1 LKKQALAG
9 ALALALTAA
18 GAAGVVAQEAP
29 PTVDVDVTPKKMV
42 VSGADALKGGPTKLS
57 FDFTGRG
64 EVGFVVM
71 ELRPGVT
78 RAQVEKAAPKIQ
90 DPAAAE
96 KRYGRFVASTFL
108 ADQRKYTT
116 TIALKPATEYVLID
130 ITKRGAVRGGFRVGS
145 EAGTAVAPAP
155 AVTVGLEDYGF
166 DVPSTIP
173 RTGALRIENR
183 GKVLHHM
190 LSFPLRKG
198 VDDKKLLRDLKAGK
212 EPPRTAFA
220 GPPSAPVE
228 IVSPGTVNDVET
240 MRRRGK
246 VLFVCF
252 LQDGPKKPPHA
263 ALGMAKVVTV
273 K

>member
-1 LKKQALAG
+1 MRKQALAG

-18 GAAGVVAQEAP
+18 GAAGVVAQETP
-29 PTVDVDVTPKKMV
+29 PTVDIDVTPKKMV
-42 VSGADALKGGPTKLS
+42 VSGADALKGGPTRLA
-57 FDFTGRG
+57 FDFAGRG

-78 RAQVEKAAPKIQ
+78 RDQVVKAAPRIK

-108 ADQRKYTT
+108 GNARKYAT
-116 TIALKPATEYVLID
+116 TITLKPATEYVIID
-130 ITKRGAVRGGFRVGS
+130 ITRRGAVRGGFTTGQ

-155 AVTVGLEDYGF
+155 SVTVGLEDYGF
-166 DVPSTIP
+166 DVPSTVP
-173 RTGALRIENR
+173 RTGTMRVENR
-183 GKVLHHM
+183 GRVLHHM

-198 VDDKKLLRDLKAGK
+198 VNDKKLLRDLKAGK

-228 IVSPGTVNDVET
+228 VVSPGTVNDVET
-240 MRRRGK
+240 LRRRGK

-252 LQDGPKKPPHA
+252 LQDSPKKPPHA

-273 K
+273 E

>member
-1 LKKQALAG
+1 MKKQALAG

-18 GAAGVVAQEAP
+18 GAAGVAAQEAP
-29 PTVDVDVTPKKMV
+29 PTVDVAVTPKTMTV
-42 VSGADALKGGPTKLS
+42 TGAEALKGGPTRL
-57 FDFTGRG
+57 DFAFKGRG

-78 RAQVEKAAPKIQ
+78 RDQVTKAAPRIQ

-96 KRYGRFVASTFL
+96 KRYGRFVASSFL
-108 ADQRKYTT
+108 ANQRKYTT
-116 TIALKPATEYVLID
+116 TITLKPATDYVLLD
-130 ITKRGAVRGGFRVGS
+130 ITKKGAVRGGFRTGS
-145 EAGTAVAPAP
+145 ETGTAVAPAP
-155 AVTVGLEDYGF
+155 GVTVGMKDYAF

-173 RTGALRIENR
+173 RTGALRVENR
-183 GKVLHHM
+183 GKVLHHL

-228 IVSPGTVNDVET
+228 IVSPGTVNDVDT
-240 MRRRGK
+240 LRRRGK

-273 K
+273 R